1 MCVHRAGEG
10 LLGSSSGWWPRFLSG
25 PVWTGSSCDPS
36 RARHKHRF
44 AQNSLSEGPSD
55 TFKVS
60 PHVWV
65 CAPIG
70 TCVCGHMSLSTCLH
84 ICLLGWFASVSVFP
98 HVNVLYPGLCPCPLA
113 CHLCVYTLVSVHI
126 SVLWVS
132 NSVLCVYICVSVQ
145 VGDGGPLALC
155 HDPIA
160 TIYGLEDGNRNP
172 CGCGPG
178 PGPSESTL
186 RAECLV
192 SPGNWPP
199 LILPGFRSGA
209 CLAP

>member
-1 MCVHRAGEG
+1 MEHRPVGVCTRMSQEPGHHMCVHRAGEG

-98 HVNVLYPGLCPCPLA
+98 HVNVPVSRPVSMSSCVSSVCLYPRVCTYVCALGQQFCPVCVY
-113 CHLCVYTLVSVHI
+113 LCVCAG
-126 SVLWVS
+126 WRW
-132 NSVLCVYICVSVQ
+132 
-145 VGDGGPLALC
+145 GP
-155 HDPIA
+155 
-160 TIYGLEDGNRNP
+160 
-172 CGCGPG
+172 PG
-178 PGPSESTL
+178 SLS
-186 RAECLV
+186 
-192 SPGNWPP
+192 
-199 LILPGFRSGA
+199 
-209 CLAP
+209 